1 MPIVVKGE
9 RDGLVLTLPALGSN
23 AAVYEELSAYLEQ
36 AGGFFKGAKVTI
48 DVGER
53 LLSQAELE
61 AIRELLRAVEVQSD
75 TLRSFNDE
83 TRTAALA
90 LEMEVPFV
98 VAPDIAQPT
107 PLVTL
112 PEESIE
118 ALLVRRT
125 LRSGQSIRYPGAVVV
140 LGDVNPGAEVIAG
153 GDVIVWGALRG
164 LVHAGATGD
173 EHAKVCALH
182 LAANQLRIAQHIALA
197 PDSTDGK
204 QRFWQRKKV
213 AAPELARVQ
222 EGGIVVEKWVK
233 GSG

>member
-9 RDGLVLTLPALGSN
+9 RDGLVLILPAAGSN
-23 AAVYEELSAYLEQ
+23 ENAHAELAAYLEQ
-36 AGGFFKGAKVTI
+36 AGDFKGAKVVI
-48 DVGER
+48 DVGQRVLAE
-53 LLSQAELE
+53 SELE
-61 AIRELLRAVEVQSD
+61 GIRELLRGVEVESD
-75 TLRSFNDE
+75 MLRALNDE

-90 LEMEVPFV
+90 LGMEVPFV
-98 VAPDIAQPT
+98 VTPDVAQPN
-107 PLVTL
+107 PVIAL

-153 GDVIVWGALRG
+153 GDVMVWGTLRG

-182 LAANQLRIAQHIALA
+182 LAANQLRIAGHIAIA
-197 PDSTDGK
+197 PDSTEDK
-204 QRFWQRKKV
+204 QRFWQRKKG
-213 AAPELARVQ
+213 AAPELAKVQ